1 MTALLAANKYTGL
14 RETNG
19 GMAKK
24 NGEGRLANG
33 GWGIGGI
40 GGRVKIV
47 CPLRHNARS
56 I

>member
-24 NGEGRLANG
+24 KWRGYTCKWGMGDRGEGKNCL
-33 GWGIGGI
+33 
-40 GGRVKIV
+40 
-47 CPLRHNARS
+47 PTTS
-56 I
+56 